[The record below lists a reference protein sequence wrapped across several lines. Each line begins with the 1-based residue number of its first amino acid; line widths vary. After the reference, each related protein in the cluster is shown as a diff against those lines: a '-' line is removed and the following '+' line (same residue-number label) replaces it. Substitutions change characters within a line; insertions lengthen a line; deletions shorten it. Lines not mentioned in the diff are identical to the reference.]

1 MKIQFLV
8 FSFLFVS
15 FSCFS
20 QSPLSIEKDFWSGVA
35 IHQNG
40 KKISIIDA
48 KKIVN
53 NIEIEKKLSA
63 AQTNRVLGAIISYPS
78 AFAFG
83 YTLGLSIGNNKSVKP
98 NWTVGGIGAVG
109 MIVGI
114 LLEGKGNKQ
123 LKESVETYNASI
135 KNTSSFNP
143 EFLFAS
149 SENGIG
155 ISMRF

>member
-1 MKIQFLV
+1 MRIQFLV

-53 NIEIEKKLSA
+53 NIEIEKK
-63 AQTNRVLGAIISYPS
+63 N
-78 AFAFG
+78 
-83 YTLGLSIGNNKSVKP
+83 
-98 NWTVGGIGAVG
+98 
-109 MIVGI
+109 
-114 LLEGKGNKQ
+114 
-123 LKESVETYNASI
+123 
-135 KNTSSFNP
+135 
-143 EFLFAS
+143 
-149 SENGIG
+149 
-155 ISMRF
+155 